1 MLNTFENKIA
11 VITGAANGIGAALA
25 HGFARQGMTVVVADL
40 DEAGAQKTA
49 TSIGT
54 AAIAK
59 SVDVAN
65 SESVQALADFCF
77 SELGQVDLLINNAGV
92 FQGGLSWERSV
103 DDWDWAFGVNVYGII
118 HGIRAFVPRMMA
130 QDTPGHVVNTAS
142 VAAYVAGPMSAP
154 YVVSKSAALSATE
167 CLALDLEMVGSKIGA
182 SVLTPSNFKTG
193 IAQTGHLRPEA
204 LGSDTSEDG
213 KLCVEALQSMLDT
226 GASPEDAFEP
236 VLEGVK
242 SGKFLIAT
250 KPSYRQQLTT
260 RFEAL
265 LEKQL
270 PPMAEVD

>member
-40 DEAGAQKTA
+40 DASGAQKTA
-49 TSIGT
+49 TSIGD

-65 SESVQALADFCF
+65 AESVQALSDFCF

-130 QDTPGHVVNTAS
+130 QDTLGHVVNTAS
-142 VAAYVAGPMSAP
+142 VAAYGAGPMSAP
-154 YVVSKSAALSATE
+154 
-167 CLALDLEMVGSKIGA
+167 
-182 SVLTPSNFKTG
+182 
-193 IAQTGHLRPEA
+193 
-204 LGSDTSEDG
+204 
-213 KLCVEALQSMLDT
+213 
-226 GASPEDAFEP
+226 
-236 VLEGVK
+236 
-242 SGKFLIAT
+242 
-250 KPSYRQQLTT
+250 
-260 RFEAL
+260 
-265 LEKQL
+265 
-270 PPMAEVD
+270 

>member
-40 DEAGAQKTA
+40 DEVGAQKA
-49 TSIGT
+49 AASIGT

-154 YVVSKSAALSATE
+154 YVVSTSAALTVA
-167 CLALDLEMVGSKIGA
+167 V
-182 SVLTPSNFKTG
+182 
-193 IAQTGHLRPEA
+193 
-204 LGSDTSEDG
+204 
-213 KLCVEALQSMLDT
+213 
-226 GASPEDAFEP
+226 
-236 VLEGVK
+236 
-242 SGKFLIAT
+242 
-250 KPSYRQQLTT
+250 
-260 RFEAL
+260 
-265 LEKQL
+265 
-270 PPMAEVD
+270 